1 MKRNTIIS
9 LLLSISLV
17 LPFAGCGNRE
27 TMQSAGEDIELI
39 EPINVSVN
47 YEEAEYR
54 NLYDAKV
61 YSATVVPYIE
71 EYSSDDGISVR
82 NYGAYPGEAVSKGAT
97 LVYSDSRA
105 IDEKIEDMEKQI
117 KDMEEQF
124 AEYKADVADSL
135 EEPKKQL
142 GNLEYCVN
150 AYEDVRP
157 EEYVDQSSVS
167 GNGEG
172 GKVENPEY
180 DLWEEEYNKYIGPYR
195 ILKHRIDT
203 TELGLAQRTELYEL
217 DHAHSLKLLEDLKKQ
232 KKDATITSQMAG
244 TVVAIAEAA
253 VTITAY
259 QYLNYYMEK
268 DVPVV
273 AVGDVNRK
281 LLKCEYINAQTVK
294 KASDI
299 YALIDGKRYEVEY
312 QPISSDEYVRLTAQG
327 ETVYSTFTIL
337 DPGEINMGDFAV
349 IAVISDVRKN
359 VVSVPKS
366 AIRKDD
372 TGSYVYVIK
381 DDSSVYTQVK
391 TGMSD
396 GAYTEIL
403 SGVSQ
408 GDKILVENAG
418 RTGSSTVK
426 LEKSNFGSSFEG
438 RGWLEYPAS
447 GYVKNP
453 IENGTVYFVSS
464 DIQPYQY
471 VKKGDVIATVRVMGD
486 QVALSRN
493 ETKRS
498 RLAERIRDLQKL
510 DAEANKKSIADMQEQ
525 MAELDKTIAKQ
536 KADYATTQ
544 IRADRSGIAIWLREF
559 EEEDIILPDS
569 ELIQLADEDKVYVRT
584 EDSKQLLQ
592 FGNQVS
598 ISYEDSNRQ
607 KYTTEGMVASMSKI
621 GVSSKL
627 TTENVYILIP
637 KEQVTLLSQIYVDSF
652 SGGFWGRWY
661 AFDVDAT
668 IREMNDVVVVPKKAV
683 QDINGRTYVSVI
695 DENGKITTR
704 SFIAGGYN
712 SEYYWVVDGLTE
724 GMEVCL
730 E

>member
-9 LLLSISLV
+9 LLLSVSLV

-27 TMQSAGEDIELI
+27 TMQSAGENIELI
-39 EPINVSVN
+39 EPVNMSVN

-54 NLYDAKV
+54 DLYDAKV

-82 NYGAYPGEAVSKGAT
+82 DYGAYPGEAVSKGTT
-97 LVYSDSRA
+97 LVYSDSRS
-105 IDEKIEDMEKQI
+105 IDEKIEAMEKQI

-124 AEYKADVADSL
+124 EEYKADVADSL

-172 GKVENPEY
+172 GKVKNPEY
-180 DLWEEEYNKYIGPYR
+180 ESWEVEYNKYIGPYR
-195 ILKHRIDT
+195 ILKHSIDT

-217 DHAHSLKLLEDLKKQ
+217 DHAHFLKLLEDLKKQ
-232 KKDATITSQMAG
+232 KRDATITSQMAG
-244 TVVAIAEAA
+244 TVVAIAEKA

-268 DVPVV
+268 DAPVV

-281 LLKCEYINAQTVK
+281 LLKCEYINAQTIK

-337 DPGEINMGDFAV
+337 DSGEINMGDFAV
-349 IAVISDVRKN
+349 IAVISDARKN
-359 VVSVPKS
+359 VVSVPKG

-408 GDKILVENAG
+408 GDRILVENAG
-418 RTGSSTVK
+418 KTGSSTAK
-426 LEKSNFGSSFEG
+426 LEKGNFGSSFEG
-438 RGWLEYPAS
+438 RGWLEYSVS

-486 QVALSRN
+486 EVALSRN

-525 MAELDKTIAKQ
+525 IAELDKTITKQ

-637 KEQVTLLSQIYVDSF
+637 KEQVTLLSQVYVDSF

-661 AFDVDAT
+661 AFDVNAT
-668 IREMNDVVVVPKKAV
+668 IREMNDVIVVPKKAV